1 MKTILLIEDDEL
13 LGQGLVAF
21 FTSHQFKCLWA
32 TNAVQ
37 AKKLW
42 YKADVIILD
51 RQLNDGDSLQHLAQW
66 LLLKAVPVIVLTAKI
81 EVEQRIEGLM
91 AGAKDYVT
99 KPFSSEELL
108 ARVLTQLRPL
118 GSSLLTY
125 ENIELDLGQRVARVK
140 QQNIALKPK
149 EFQLLLLLVQNQ
161 GRDFHRDELL
171 NKNDTSMQK
180 APIRFSRSG
189 DGFVDLCSRKP
200 IYSLSAGT
208 CLSSHVDSSASAGLA
223 RAFSR
228 STSE

>member
-32 TNAVQ
+32 TNAEQ
-37 AKKLW
+37 ANKLW

-161 GRDFHRDELL
+161 GRVFHRDELL
-171 NKNDTSMQK
+171 NKIWGYEAFPSTRTVDTHILHLRQK
-180 APIRFSRSG
+180 LP
-189 DGFVDLCSRKP
+189 
-200 IYSLSAGT
+200 SLNIETHRGVGYR
-208 CLSSHVDSSASAGLA
+208 L
-223 RAFSR
+223 R
-228 STSE
+228 EEQK